1 MSEAAS
7 CRHAHCSIVIP
18 LGFREMLSQKTFQ
31 ESDISGITRLA
42 MNCQSCN
49 TTIDYRFQTN
59 CAHCETEQA
68 SLPLAAIQEP
78 IGSVKKRFTWTRRVV
93 SLIYVLTISAAT
105 MVSSAVVL
113 YVSSTIIYVYFLT
126 RPVNGPHSCGGPEEA
141 VAVFSILIGA
151 FLGTVGGSVVAVKNP
166 VWK

>member
-1 MSEAAS
+1 
-7 CRHAHCSIVIP
+7 
-18 LGFREMLSQKTFQ
+18 
-31 ESDISGITRLA
+31 

-68 SLPLAAIQEP
+68 SLPVPLIEAP
-78 IGSVKKRFTWTRRVV
+78 IESVEKRFTWTRRVV

-105 MVSSAVVL
+105 MISSAVVL
-113 YVSSTIIYVYFLT
+113 YFSSAIIYNYFLR

-141 VAVFSILIGA
+141 FAIFSMLIGA
-151 FLGTVGGSVVAVKNP
+151 FLGTVGGSVFATKNP

>member
-1 MSEAAS
+1 
-7 CRHAHCSIVIP
+7 
-18 LGFREMLSQKTFQ
+18 
-31 ESDISGITRLA
+31 

-68 SLPLAAIQEP
+68 SLPVPLIEAP
-78 IGSVKKRFTWTRRVV
+78 IESVEKRFTWTRRVV

-105 MVSSAVVL
+105 MISSAVVL
-113 YVSSTIIYVYFLT
+113 YFSSAIIYNYFLR

-141 VAVFSILIGA
+141 VAIFSMLIGA
-151 FLGTVGGSVVAVKNP
+151 FLGTVGGSSFAMKNP

>member
-1 MSEAAS
+1 
-7 CRHAHCSIVIP
+7 
-18 LGFREMLSQKTFQ
+18 MLSQKTFQ
-31 ESDISGITRLA
+31 ESDFSGITRVA

-68 SLPLAAIQEP
+68 SLPLPPIQEP
-78 IGSVKKRFTWTRRVV
+78 IASVKNRFTWTRRVV
-93 SLIYVLTISAAT
+93 SLIYVLTI
-105 MVSSAVVL
+105 
-113 YVSSTIIYVYFLT
+113 YDYFLR
-126 RPVNGPHSCGGPEEA
+126 RPVNGPHSCGGTGEA